1 LINLSTLEK
10 CYLSCLFN
18 GADPQDIKLFEHNEQ
33 IHREVK
39 RLKNKG
45 FVQIPRGIIPGTD
58 NISDLNQAPV
68 FVHVFEN
75 EIREARR
82 KIDLKKAVDS
92 ISLNIPSDVIIG
104 SLREEL
110 DRLSEQT
117 ERTKIIPASEL
128 KDMPFEN
135 TDFIIDKMLP
145 VGMTLL
151 IGPPKVG
158 KSWLLL
164 LIAESVSLAFPV
176 FGHAVYARFPVLYYT
191 LEDSVRRCKYR
202 LNKINSGWSKNLY
215 FSETAKGTQG
225 LIRDIKA
232 LNVKV
237 VIIDT
242 FGAFATVQDGNDYY
256 ETTRIIREV
265 KEIADTLKIAVI
277 LVHHTRKNVDSGGDW
292 TSEVMGSQGL
302 VGAADC
308 IISLKRKRD
317 SSDGQ
322 LLITGRDISDSHID
336 ISFDNGLWTRRN
348 SK

>member
-1 LINLSTLEK
+1 MEK

-18 GADPQDIKLFEHNEQ
+18 GADPQDLKLSGHNEQ
-33 IHREVK
+33 IYREVK

-45 FVQIPRGIIPGTD
+45 FVQIPRGMIPGTEG
-58 NISDLNQAPV
+58 ISDLNQQPA
-68 FVHVFEN
+68 FVHAFEN

-82 KIDLKKAVDS
+82 KIDLKNAFDG

-110 DRLSEQT
+110 DRLAEQT
-117 ERTKIIPASEL
+117 ERTKIIPANEL
-128 KDMPFEN
+128 RYMPFEN
-135 TDFIIDKMLP
+135 TDFIIDGMLP
-145 VGMTLL
+145 VGMSLFM
-151 IGPPKVG
+151 GPPKIG

-164 LIAESVSLAFPV
+164 LMAEYISIAFPI
-176 FGHAVYARFPVLYYT
+176 FGHVINACCSILYYT

-225 LIRDIKA
+225 LIQDIKD

-256 ETTRIIREV
+256 ETTRIIREI
-265 KEIADTLKIAVI
+265 KEIADTLKVAII
-277 LVHHTRKNVDSGGDW
+277 LVHHTRKNTESGGDW
-292 TSEVMGSQGL
+292 TNDAMGSQGV

-308 IISLKRKRD
+308 IIYLKRKRD
-317 SSDGQ
+317 STDGQ
-322 LLITGRDISDSHID
+322 LLITGRDIIDSHIN
-336 ISFDNGLWTRRN
+336 IRFDNGVWTRRE

>member
-1 LINLSTLEK
+1 
-10 CYLSCLFN
+10 LFN
-18 GADPQDIKLFEHNEQ
+18 GADPQDVKLSGNNER
-33 IHREVK
+33 IHQEVK

-45 FVQIPRGIIPGTD
+45 FVQIPRGIIPGTEH
-58 NISDLNQAPV
+58 ISDLNQEYLLV
-68 FVHVFEN
+68 HNFVG
-75 EIREARR
+75 EIKEAQR
-82 KIDLKKAVDS
+82 KIEIKKAIDG
-92 ISLNIPSDVIIG
+92 ISPQVPSDVIIG

-110 DRLSEQT
+110 DRLSEQIG
-117 ERTKIIPASEL
+117 RTKVISASDL
-128 KDMPFEN
+128 KDTQFEN
-135 TDFIIDKMLP
+135 TEFIIDKMLP

-164 LIAESVSLAFPV
+164 LLADCITMAFPV
-176 FGHAVYARFPVLYYT
+176 FGHTVFARFPVLYYT

-202 LNKINSGWSKNLY
+202 LNKISSGWSRNLY
-215 FSETAKGTQG
+215 FSETAKGTGG
-225 LIRDIKA
+225 LMRDIKEF
-232 LNVKV
+232 NVKV

-256 ETTRIIREV
+256 ETTRIIREI
-265 KEIADTLKIAVI
+265 KEIADTLKIAIV
-277 LVHHTRKNVDSGGDW
+277 LVHHTRKNTDSGGDW

-317 SSDGQ
+317 SLDGQ

-336 ISFDNGLWTRRN
+336 IRFDTGIWVRREA
-348 SK
+348 